1 MSVCHRSLCH
11 RSLWLSVIENP
22 EVGLGQPRHWISA
35 LVGDRHIGQHPL
47 WHARRRGASRKD
59 LWSILKSIL
68 VEGIMSVLAN
78 IKTREVVD
86 EDLVAK

>member
-1 MSVCHRSLCH
+1 
-11 RSLWLSVIENP
+11 
-22 EVGLGQPRHWISA
+22 
-35 LVGDRHIGQHPL
+35 
-47 WHARRRGASRKD
+47 
-59 LWSILKSIL
+59 LKSVL

>member
-1 MSVCHRSLCH
+1 MLLERLAGEFSGCGCVTAH
-11 RSLWLSVIENP
+11 P
-22 EVGLGQPRHWISA
+22 EVTPERCNVR
-35 LVGDRHIGQHPL
+35 VGDNTATGGLARSRAPISNPL
-47 WHARRRGASRKD
+47 TCVLVTG
-59 LWSILKSIL
+59 SILKSIL